1 MVETWVIILV
11 VFIGLVSLTGLGV
24 GLYFLFKPKTSGSG
38 RRGGNDNGGGSG
50 GDNSGNGR
58 GNGGSGGGF
67 IPLNPIGGGSGG
79 GFTPLNPINHGGG
92 GGGGDGGGN
101 KCIIP
106 VLNLAGVIG
115 IPAGDQ
121 VVFRF
126 ILNPPNITPPPSSYM
141 LELSS
146 DNFASVSTTG
156 VAGDTTSV
164 KCNPSGCVIQ
174 VSGSSFSPAVF
185 STNYS
190 ARIRIVDKICGTGD
204 PSNVVQVTGR

>member
-1 MVETWVIILV
+1 MVETWVIIFI

-38 RRGGNDNGGGSG
+38 GRGGNDNGGGN
-50 GDNSGNGR
+50 NSGNGG

-67 IPLNPIGGGSGG
+67 TPLNPIGGGSGG
-79 GFTPLNPINHGGG
+79 GFTPLNPIKH